1 MLRVRILLGRGNAQR
16 RNVCSP
22 LDKRGLYSPVF
33 NRQNPPSLVTALN
46 SFPLVGLRKE
56 DPKMKNIKNP
66 NCPSWI
72 RTNNCRNQSPV
83 PYLLAIEHKNA
94 YAAYSDKILSKV
106 GRDTPMFF
114 ANADLVI
121 LPDR

>member
-1 MLRVRILLGRGNAQR
+1 
-16 RNVCSP
+16 
-22 LDKRGLYSPVF
+22 
-33 NRQNPPSLVTALN
+33 
-46 SFPLVGLRKE
+46 
-56 DPKMKNIKNP
+56 MKNIKNP

-72 RTNNCRNQSPV
+72 RTNKCSSQSPV

-94 YAAYSDKILSKV
+94 YAACSDKILSKV
-106 GRDTPMFF
+106 GLDTPMFF

>member
-1 MLRVRILLGRGNAQR
+1 
-16 RNVCSP
+16 
-22 LDKRGLYSPVF
+22 
-33 NRQNPPSLVTALN
+33 
-46 SFPLVGLRKE
+46 
-56 DPKMKNIKNP
+56 MKNIKNP

-72 RTNNCRNQSPV
+72 RTNKCGSQSPV

-106 GRDTPMFF
+106 GRDTPIFL

>member
-1 MLRVRILLGRGNAQR
+1 
-16 RNVCSP
+16 
-22 LDKRGLYSPVF
+22 
-33 NRQNPPSLVTALN
+33 
-46 SFPLVGLRKE
+46 
-56 DPKMKNIKNP
+56 MKNIKNP

-72 RTNNCRNQSPV
+72 RTNKCRSQIPV
-83 PYLLAIEHKNA
+83 PCHLAIGHKNA

-121 LPDR
+121 LPVR